1 MKKPLPIVLDTD
13 PGVDDFFCLAML
25 CAFPEEFSLR
35 AVTTIGGNN
44 STEVT
49 TKNALDILALFGKD
63 APVYPGADH
72 FTEEEFG
79 EPVVFAHGH
88 NGLADVTLRASKR
101 EPEKEKAWDALY
113 QIAKEENGELVVVTV
128 GPQTNLA
135 LALLKYPSL
144 KTKIRKI
151 VMMGGTLGTGNIS
164 PYAEANVGNDA
175 IASRVIFE
183 SGIPVDMIG
192 LDTTRQCKVSLEEF
206 EEMSEKTDPLIREI
220 MRRMITFRKGEA
232 MHDAAAFSTLLDP
245 EIVSWKTGTI
255 HVETETPL
263 KKGRT
268 TICETPQGIHRA
280 AYEPR
285 RERYKEVFGR
295 MLERYP
301 VK

>member
-88 NGLADVTLRASKR
+88 NGLADAVLPSSGRK
-101 EPEKEKAWDALY
+101 PEKEKAWDALY
-113 QIAKEENGELVVVTV
+113 KIANEENGNLVLVTI
-128 GPQTNLA
+128 GPQTNIA

-151 VMMGGTLGTGNIS
+151 VMMGGAIGTGNIT
-164 PYAEANVGNDA
+164 PYAEANVGHDA
-175 IASRVIFE
+175 IASRVVFE
-183 SGIPVDMIG
+183 SGIPVDMVG
-192 LDTTRQCKVSLEEF
+192 LDTTRQCKISLEEF
-206 EEMSEKTDPLIREI
+206 ETMSEITDPLIREI
-220 MRRMITFRKGEA
+220 MWKMIVFRKGEA
-232 MHDAAAFSTLLDP
+232 MHDAVAFSTMLDP
-245 EIVSWKTGTI
+245 QIVSWKTGTI
-255 HVETETPL
+255 RVETEMPL
-263 KKGRT
+263 TKGQT
-268 TICETPQGIHRA
+268 TIEETLKGIHRA
-280 AYEPR
+280 AYEPN
-285 RERYKEVFGR
+285 RERYKAVFGR

-301 VK
+301 RK